1 MNTHQRSFTEK
12 ELMNDLLTSVK
23 QVCSAYN
30 VGITESSCTNLRTHL
45 TNCLNDTQQIEY
57 QIFDAMKQ
65 RGWYQIKKAQSQD
78 VQNAK
83 TKFQQMQGDLQ

>member
-1 MNTHQRSFTEK
+1 MNNTQRSFSEK
-12 ELMNDLLTSVK
+12 ELMNDLLTTVK

-30 VGITESSCTNLRTHL
+30 VGITEASCTNLRQHL

-65 RGWYQIKKAQSQD
+65 RGWYQVKKAPAQD
-78 VQNAK
+78 VQSAK
-83 TKFQQMQGDLQ
+83 TKFQQMQVDLQ